1 MWNSSFQARIG
12 ASSLSQRMQRIET
25 SRNRCDF
32 QGLREQIVSR
42 LAFSIGLFFYFFF
55 FRSEKCL
62 KMIRNTAFPPF
73 IPQGTVRKVFFF
85 PDIFGVNRKW
95 NSIDNT
101 SVPLLFFNKPKVKI
115 SQFCACSAK
124 LSFYVFWRT
133 SCTILLS
140 LLVTSWCW
148 IPKKTS

>member
-25 SRNRCDF
+25 SRIRCDF
-32 QGLREQIVSR
+32 QGLREQIASR
-42 LAFSIGLFFYFFF
+42 LAFPSSLFFYFFF

-73 IPQGTVRKVFFF
+73 IPQGTVRKVFFS
-85 PDIFGVNRKW
+85 DIFGVNRKW

-101 SVPLLFFNKPKVKI
+101 SVPLLFFNKPEVKI

-133 SCTILLS
+133 SCTILL
-140 LLVTSWCW
+140 TSWCW

>member
-32 QGLREQIVSR
+32 QGLLEQIASR
-42 LAFSIGLFFYFFF
+42 LASPISLFFYFFF

-85 PDIFGVNRKW
+85 QIYSAWIENEIVLITLQCHCCFSTNLKW
-95 NSIDNT
+95 
-101 SVPLLFFNKPKVKI
+101 KYH
-115 SQFCACSAK
+115 
-124 LSFYVFWRT
+124 SFVLAQLNCHF
-133 SCTILLS
+133 SCFEGPAFTILLS